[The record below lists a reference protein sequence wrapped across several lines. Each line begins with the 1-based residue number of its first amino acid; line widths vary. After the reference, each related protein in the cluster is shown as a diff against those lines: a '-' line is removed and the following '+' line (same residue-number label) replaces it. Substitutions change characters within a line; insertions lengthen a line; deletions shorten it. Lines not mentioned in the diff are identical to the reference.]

1 MSPQPPRILLAK
13 VGLDGH
19 DRGIK
24 VVARALRDADM
35 EVIYTGLWQTPE
47 SVVRAARDEDVDV
60 VGVSMLSA
68 AHMTLVLPMLEAL
81 RDDGGAPVPLIVGG
95 IVPKED
101 TKSLL
106 DKGVAAV
113 FPPESLLTE
122 MTAGVAKIA
131 QAHRKRAAGVA
142 PEEPRDWRIALSQEL
157 SEVERG
163 EPEAI
168 ASGHRALWV
177 GVTGAPGV
185 GKSTLINRLAAELR
199 AQKLRVGVLAVDPS
213 SPVTGGALLG
223 DRARMRESTQDAD
236 LFVRSVATRDQPGV
250 LSKAVPAM
258 LRCLDERKFDVEIV
272 ETVGAGQ
279 ADYEIC
285 RMTDVSL
292 LLLMPGA
299 GDELQVEKAGVIEL
313 ADIIVINKADRPDAD
328 TLLTQC
334 REALGPDRDVVKV
347 AAIRNESVAELVK
360 AFVVLRSGCE
370 ASAELVGELQQFV
383 KKRLA
388 AHAYPRE
395 VEFVDELPK
404 TPSGKIQRFVLRQR
418 EVEKSNQSSGS

>member
-1 MSPQPPRILLAK
+1 LVSPQPPRILLAK

-24 VVARALRDADM
+24 VVARALRDAGM

-47 SVVRAARDEDVDV
+47 SVVRAARDEDADV

-68 AHMTLVLPMLEAL
+68 AHMTLVVPMLEAL
-81 RDDGGAPVPLIVGG
+81 RDDGGAPIPLIVGG
-95 IVPKED
+95 IVPED
-101 TKSLL
+101 DKKVLL
-106 DKGVAAV
+106 DQGVAAV

-131 QAHRKRAAGVA
+131 EEYRRRAAGRGTEKSA
-142 PEEPRDWRIALSQEL
+142 DWRIEL
-157 SEVERG
+157 SRELSAAEQG
-163 EPEAI
+163 EPEPI
-168 ASGHRALWV
+168 QSDHRALWL
-177 GVTGAPGV
+177 GVTGSPGV
-185 GKSTLINRLAAELR
+185 GKSTLINVLAAELR
-199 AQKLRVGVLAVDPS
+199 ARQLRVGVLAVDPS

-223 DRARMRESTQDAD
+223 DRARMRESAQDPD

-258 LRCLDERKFDVEIV
+258 LRCMDDRDFDVEIV

-279 ADYEIC
+279 ADFEIC

-313 ADIIVINKADRPDAD
+313 ADIIVINKADRPGAD

-334 REALGPDRDVVKV
+334 REALGPDRDVVMV
-347 AAIRNESVAELVK
+347 AAIRNESVAEL
-360 AFVVLRSGCE
+360 
-370 ASAELVGELQQFV
+370 AELILA
-383 KKRLA
+383 KR
-388 AHAYPRE
+388 
-395 VEFVDELPK
+395 
-404 TPSGKIQRFVLRQR
+404 TS
-418 EVEKSNQSSGS
+418 

>member
-1 MSPQPPRILLAK
+1 VRPPPPRILLAK

-24 VVARALRDADM
+24 VVARALRDAGM
-35 EVIYTGLWQTPE
+35 EIIYTGLWQTPE
-47 SVVRAARDEDVDV
+47 SVVRAAQDEDADV

-68 AHMTLVLPMLEAL
+68 AHMTLVLPILEAL
-81 RDDGGAPVPLIVGG
+81 RAEGDTPIPLIVGG
-95 IVPKED
+95 IIPADD

-106 DKGVAAV
+106 DQGVAAV

-131 QAHRKRAAGVA
+131 EDHRRRTAGAA
-142 PEEPRDWRIALSQEL
+142 PSKPRDWRLEL
-157 SEVERG
+157 SRELSAAERG
-163 EPEAI
+163 EPEPVR
-168 ASGHRALWV
+168 SDHRALWV
-177 GVTGAPGV
+177 GVTGSPGV

-199 AQKLRVGVLAVDPS
+199 ARQLRVGVLAVDPS

-223 DRARMRESTQDAD
+223 DRARMRESAQDPD

-258 LRCLDERKFDVEIV
+258 LRCMDERKFDVEIV

-285 RMTDVSL
+285 KMTDVSL

-299 GDELQVEKAGVIEL
+299 GDELQIEKAGVIEL

-328 TLLTQC
+328 KLLTQC
-334 REALGPDRDVVKV
+334 REILGPDRDVLKV
-347 AAIRNESVAELVK
+347 AAIRNESIAELT
-360 AFVVLRSGCE
+360 
-370 ASAELVGELQQFV
+370 ELV
-383 KKRLA
+383 LA
-388 AHAYPRE
+388 RRREPR
-395 VEFVDELPK
+395 
-404 TPSGKIQRFVLRQR
+404 
-418 EVEKSNQSSGS
+418 